1 MASKRDYYEVLG
13 VSRNATQE
21 EIKKAY
27 RHLAV
32 QYHPDRNPGNKE
44 AEEKFKEAAEAYAV
58 LSDPEKRAHYDRF
71 GHAGV
76 GEQPFTGF
84 SPDIFAD
91 FADILGSFFGFE
103 GIFGSRRSGTGPQ
116 RGADLRTVVRL
127 SFAEMASGVE
137 KVLHV
142 PREENCPTCGGS
154 GAARGSR
161 PVVCH
166 VCAGRGQV
174 RYSQGFFSLVRT
186 CPQCEGRGSMV
197 DKPCSDCG
205 GRGRVERRR
214 EVRFTIPAGVESGTR
229 VRLVGQ
235 GEEGLRGGP
244 PGDLYVEIEV
254 EPHEVFVRQ
263 GADIHLEVEVSAF
276 LAALGGEVE
285 IPTLEGTSTLTI
297 PEGSQ
302 PGDTLVLKGQG
313 LPRMRRTG
321 RGDLVVHL
329 KVVVPRKLNARQ
341 KELLRQ
347 LLAEEEKQGRSVLRK
362 VRDFLEGNG

>member
-1 MASKRDYYEVLG
+1 MAAKRDYYQVLG
-13 VSRNATQE
+13 VSRDASQE

-27 RHLAV
+27 RRLAL
-32 QYHPDRNPGNKE
+32 QYHPDRNPGDKE

-58 LSDPEKRAHYDRF
+58 LSDPEKRAHYDRY

-103 GIFGSRRSGTGPQ
+103 GIFGRRASTGPQ
-116 RGADLRTVVRL
+116 RGADLRTVVRI
-127 SFAEMASGVE
+127 SFDEMASGVE

-154 GAARGSR
+154 GAGPGSR
-161 PVVCH
+161 PITCSVCN
-166 VCAGRGQV
+166 GRGQV
-174 RYSQGFFSLVRT
+174 RYAQGFFSLVRT
-186 CPQCEGRGSMV
+186 CPQCEGSGRVISSPCPECRGS
-197 DKPCSDCG
+197 
-205 GRGRVERRR
+205 GRVERRR
-214 EVRFTIPAGVESGTR
+214 EVRFSIPAGVESGTR
-229 VRLVGQ
+229 LRLVGH
-235 GEEGLRGGP
+235 GEEGVRGGP
-244 PGDLYVEIEV
+244 PGDLYVEIQV

-263 GADIHLEVEVSAF
+263 GADVHLEVEVSAF
-276 LAALGGEVE
+276 LAALGGEIEV
-285 IPTLEGTSTLTI
+285 PTLAGPQKVRL

-302 PGDTLVLKGQG
+302 PGDTVVLRGQG
-313 LPRMRRTG
+313 LPRVGRGG

-329 KVVVPRKLNARQ
+329 RVVVPRKLTAKQR
-341 KELLRQ
+341 ELLRQ
-347 LLAEEEKQGRSVLRK
+347 LLAEEEGKQGSVFRK

>member
-1 MASKRDYYEVLG
+1 MAAKRDYYEVLG

-27 RHLAV
+27 RQLALK
-32 QYHPDRNPGNKE
+32 YHPDRNPGNKE

-103 GIFGSRRSGTGPQ
+103 GIFGRRSSSGPQ
-116 RGADLRTVVRL
+116 RGADLRTVVRI
-127 SFAEMASGVE
+127 SFEEMASGVE

-142 PREENCPTCGGS
+142 PREENCSTCGGT
-154 GAARGSR
+154 GAAPGSQ
-161 PVVCH
+161 PVTCRVCG
-166 VCAGRGQV
+166 GRGQV
-174 RYSQGFFSLVRT
+174 RLNQGFFSLVRT
-186 CPQCEGRGSMV
+186 CPQCDGSGRVITSPCRECHGS
-197 DKPCSDCG
+197 
-205 GRGRVERRR
+205 GRVERRR
-214 EVRFTIPAGVESGTR
+214 EVRFSIPAGVVNGTR
-229 VRLVGQ
+229 LRLVGQ
-235 GEEGLRGGP
+235 GEEGVRGGP
-244 PGDLYVEIEV
+244 PGDLYVQIQV
-254 EPHEVFVRQ
+254 EPHDVFVRQ
-263 GADIHLEVEVSAF
+263 GADIHVEVEVSAF
-276 LAALGGEVE
+276 LAALGGEIEV
-285 IPTLEGTSTLTI
+285 PTLSGTQTVRL

-302 PGDTLVLKGQG
+302 PGDTVILRGEG
-313 LPRMRRTG
+313 LPRVGRGG

-329 KVVVPRKLNARQ
+329 KVVVPKKLSGKQR
-341 KELLRQ
+341 ELLRQ
-347 LLAEEEKQGRSVLRK
+347 LLAEDQSKESSVFRK

>member
-1 MASKRDYYEVLG
+1 MVAKRDYYEVLG

-27 RHLAV
+27 RRLAL
-32 QYHPDRNPGNKE
+32 QYHPDKNPGNKE

-71 GHAGV
+71 GHAGL
-76 GEQPFTGF
+76 GEQAFTGF

-103 GIFGSRRSGTGPQ
+103 GIFGRRAPAGPQ
-116 RGADLRTVVRL
+116 RGADLRTVVRI
-127 SFAEMASGVE
+127 SFEEMATGVE

-154 GAARGSR
+154 GAAPGSR
-161 PVVCH
+161 PVTCSVCG
-166 VCAGRGQV
+166 GRGQV
-174 RYSQGFFSLVRT
+174 RLTQGFFSLVRT
-186 CPQCEGRGSMV
+186 CPQCDGSGRVITSPCPECRGS
-197 DKPCSDCG
+197 
-205 GRGRVERRR
+205 GRVERRQ
-214 EVRFTIPAGVESGTR
+214 EVRFSIPAGVESGTR
-229 VRLVGQ
+229 LRLVGQ
-235 GEEGLRGGP
+235 GEEGVRGGP
-244 PGDLYVEIEV
+244 PGDLYVQIQV

-263 GADIHLEVEVSAF
+263 GADIHVEVEVSAF
-276 LAALGGEVE
+276 LAALGGEIEV
-285 IPTLEGTSTLTI
+285 PTLSGLQTVRL

-302 PGDTLVLKGQG
+302 PGDTVILRGQG
-313 LPRMRRTG
+313 LPRVGRGG

-329 KVVVPRKLNARQ
+329 KVVVPKKLSAKQRD
-341 KELLRQ
+341 LLRQ
-347 LLAEEEKQGRSVLRK
+347 LLFEDQGRETSVFRK

>member
-1 MASKRDYYEVLG
+1 MAAKRDYYEVLG

-27 RHLAV
+27 RQLALK
-32 QYHPDRNPGNKE
+32 YHPDRNPGNKE

-103 GIFGSRRSGTGPQ
+103 GIFGRRSSSGPQ
-116 RGADLRTVVRL
+116 RGADLRTVVRI
-127 SFAEMASGVE
+127 SFEEMASGVE

-142 PREENCPTCGGS
+142 PREENCSTCGGT
-154 GAARGSR
+154 GAAPGSQ
-161 PVVCH
+161 PVTCRVCG
-166 VCAGRGQV
+166 GRGQV
-174 RYSQGFFSLVRT
+174 RLNQGFFSLVRT
-186 CPQCEGRGSMV
+186 CPQCDGSGRVITSPCRECHGS
-197 DKPCSDCG
+197 
-205 GRGRVERRR
+205 GRVERRR
-214 EVRFTIPAGVESGTR
+214 EVRFSIPAGVENGTR
-229 VRLVGQ
+229 LRLVGQ
-235 GEEGLRGGP
+235 GEEGVRGGP
-244 PGDLYVEIEV
+244 PGDLYVQIQV
-254 EPHEVFVRQ
+254 EPHDVFVRQ
-263 GADIHLEVEVSAF
+263 GADIHVEVEVSAF
-276 LAALGGEVE
+276 LAALGGEIEV
-285 IPTLEGTSTLTI
+285 PTLSGTQTVRL

-302 PGDTLVLKGQG
+302 PGDTVILRGEG
-313 LPRMRRTG
+313 LPRVGRGG

-329 KVVVPRKLNARQ
+329 KVVVPKKLSGKQR
-341 KELLRQ
+341 ELLRQ
-347 LLAEEEKQGRSVLRK
+347 LLAEDQSKESSVFRK